1 MKKLNAFLVSVLS
14 VAALNAAVIEQV
26 IVRQQWPWSTDVK
39 VEYKI
44 SAVTNPVDIAVKAYN
59 GDVELPLPPAAI
71 TGERYGITEDGIGT
85 LVIDPV
91 AAFGT
96 AKVALANFKVKLTVS
111 DSPDNLDEV
120 LYKVF
125 SLTNQNDIVNITRRE
140 LLNGK
145 YGSVETD
152 FSRIGSEFQTPMSDV
167 LIWTAVTNDI
177 KYKTSHL
184 VMRKIPAK
192 GLVWR
197 CGDGDDSVVGRFA
210 KSTQYYITLTEDFF
224 IGVFE
229 LTQAQFK
236 NIYGSNSSTFKA
248 ADDSPVRPVETV
260 AYHVFVGSPT
270 DVQGKGRIT
279 PSERINWP
287 KNSYLHDFGQ
297 NTALDKLYAKTGWEF
312 GLPTEAQW
320 EFACRAGTTG
330 PLYSGKAQTTES
342 VKELA
347 WCSTTSEEDTETH
360 AVGLL
365 KPNAFGLYDMLGNV
379 CEHTHNSVTGSMASG
394 AAEGSGDGLSEEAPI
409 IDPVGAAAD
418 SPNRFRRG
426 NSWSYASGSTMDCR
440 AGTRLGWWA
449 WYEGRSDQGFR
460 LACPVTSQWAPHN

>member
-14 VAALNAAVIEQV
+14 AAALNAAVIEQV

-44 SAVTNPVDIAVKAYN
+44 SAVTNPVDIAVRAYN

-71 TGERYGITEDGIGT
+71 TGDRYGITEDGVGT
-85 LVIDPV
+85 FVIDPV

-125 SLTNQNDIVNITRRE
+125 SLTNQNDIVDITRRE

-152 FSRIGSEFQTPMSDV
+152 FSRIGSGFQTPMSDV

-197 CGDGDDSVVGRFA
+197 CGDGDDSTAGRFA
-210 KSTQYYITLTEDFF
+210 KSAQYYIKLTEDYYA
-224 IGVFE
+224 GVFE
-229 LTQAQFK
+229 LTQAQYK
-236 NIYGSNSSTFKA
+236 NIYGSNPSTFKSE
-248 ADDSPVRPVETV
+248 DDSPIRPAETF
-260 AYHVFVGSPT
+260 AIFSCYGSPA
-270 DVQGKGRIT
+270 DSGNHGRIT
-279 PSERINWP
+279 YDERVCWP
-287 KNSYLHDFGQ
+287 TNSYLHDFCR
-297 NTALDKLYAKTGWEF
+297 NFVLDKLYSKTGWEF
-312 GLPTEAQW
+312 DIPTEAQW

-330 PLYSGKAQTTES
+330 PLYSGKAQTIENS
-342 VKELA
+342 KELG
-347 WCSTTSEEDTETH
+347 WCSTTSGEETQTH
-360 AVGLL
+360 PVGLL
-365 KPNAFGLYDMLGNV
+365 KPNAFGLYDMFGNV
-379 CEHTHNSVTGSMASG
+379 AEYTHNAVSGTMASG
-394 AAEGSGDGLSEEAPI
+394 AAPGSGDGSSSDAPI
-409 IDPVGAAAD
+409 IDPVGAVGVE
-418 SPNRFRRG
+418 NRWRRG
-426 NSWSYASGSTMDCR
+426 NSWNWQSGSTLDCR
-440 AGTRLGWWA
+440 SGVRVSWWT
-449 WYEGRSDQGFR
+449 WYEGRSDHGVR
-460 LACPVTSQWAPHN
+460 LVCPVTSQWEPHN